1 FPCCFPSRGFLLSL
15 SRRYKLHITLKDAT
29 RVHSPCSVY
38 SFKHLYLD
46 SQMSKKFA
54 VDFYFDILSPYSF
67 LMFETLLSRRSKWP
81 MEVTLKPFAL
91 QHIFKATRNTS
102 PGLASP
108 AKAVYSAMD
117 LERAARYNNIPLRV
131 RYDFIEIIQTK
142 SSLNANRLICAVQQ
156 AEPDKAESVARSLY
170 HRLWIEGGDVF
181 DNNSFEEVLDSCG
194 VNNASTLISSL
205 STERVKDMVKR
216 NTEEALK
223 TGCFGAPWT
232 VMTHQN
238 GTTEA
243 FFGSDRLHII
253 GHLMGQPFE
262 EPLTSRI

>member
-1 FPCCFPSRGFLLSL
+1 MANGSYLETIRSSTHLQGYEEHFTRSCFAR
-15 SRRYKLHITLKDAT
+15 K
-29 RVHSPCSVY
+29 
-38 SFKHLYLD
+38 
-46 SQMSKKFA
+46 
-54 VDFYFDILSPYSF
+54 
-67 LMFETLLSRRSKWP
+67 
-81 MEVTLKPFAL
+81 
-91 QHIFKATRNTS
+91 
-102 PGLASP
+102 GLAINHFQLGVEFNQ
-108 AKAVYSAMD
+108 AVYSAMD
-117 LERAARYNNIPLRV
+117 LERAARYNNIPLR
-131 RYDFIEIIQTK
+131 DFIEIIQTK